1 MLKLLKFKQNEIDI
15 FKDPFQKKCVKKVCI
30 FIYPDE
36 TRLSVH
42 FANGTTRGEQNI
54 NKRDF
59 TEALRQAQ
67 IFIDSLPE

>member
-1 MLKLLKFKQNEIDI
+1 MKLLNFKKKELDI
-15 FKDPFQKKCVKKVCI
+15 FKDPFQKKSVKKVCI

-42 FANGTTRGEQNI
+42 FVNGMTKGEQNI

-67 IFIDSLPE
+67 VFIDSLPE